1 MTDGSGVFSGLPAIG
16 GKPVR
21 VAFDGGRLTSDGG
34 ALLLAAVER
43 RLGIAERLAGCIE
56 DPRDPALVRH
66 TFAEM
71 IRFRALLIAC
81 GYPDANDCDAL
92 RRDPAFK
99 LAVGRLPDSGA
110 DLCSQPTISRLENLP
125 GPIALKRM
133 MAAMSELFCDS
144 FAQVPERIVLDIDDT
159 GDCRKFRV
167 RAGMMGRKGI
177 PDGPTQGSPYT

>member
-1 MTDGSGVFSGLPAIG
+1 MTDGSGIFRGLPAIG

-56 DPRDPALVRH
+56 DPRDPAGVRH

-81 GYPDANDCDAL
+81 GYPDANDCD
-92 RRDPAFK
+92 PAFK
-99 LAVGRLPDSGA
+99 MAVGRLPDSGA

-133 MAAMSELFCDS
+133 MAAMIELFCDS
-144 FAQVPERIVLDIDDT
+144 FAQVPKRIVLDIDDT
-159 GDCRKFRV
+159 EDEVHGGQQLALFNAHVACP
-167 RAGMMGRKGI
+167 RA
-177 PDGPTQGSPYT
+177 